1 MEKRN
6 AAKKAFF
13 DAERAKQEKR
23 EKEKEKEKEKKEIA
37 KIMAKA
43 KTEKINSEV
52 ERVNSKEDMIERFF
66 EVRFR
71 PSFDKQEFD
80 RQVQIYK
87 SMDKGALKEVTR
99 AQEMVIKENAVKF
112 NKMKSY
118 FKLIANANEEDIQM
132 QKDKYSAHFAE
143 TENDL
148 LAKIP
153 DDYEPVTS
161 QKLAELEKVHLS
173 KQLEQEINGANKVDK
188 QEPVVPNKSLE
199 VEKDIKK

>member
-1 MEKRN
+1 
-6 AAKKAFF
+6 
-13 DAERAKQEKR
+13 
-23 EKEKEKEKEKKEIA
+23 
-37 KIMAKA
+37 MAKA
-43 KTEKINSEV
+43 KTEKIHSEV
-52 ERVNSKEDMIERFF
+52 EMVNSKEDMIERFF

-80 RQVQIYK
+80 RQVEIYK

-99 AQEMVIKENAVKF
+99 AQEMVVKENAVKF
-112 NKMKSY
+112 NKMKQY

-173 KQLEQEINGANKVDK
+173 KQIAGDINAEDKAEKQEIV
-188 QEPVVPNKSLE
+188 EPKENLGVK
-199 VEKDIKK
+199 KDITK